1 MPCTSNNPHMTKYVI
16 FRIWSQRELLYLGY
30 SELSFD
36 WELQHPSALAEDLRK
51 QDFCIARDVANS
63 KIESKNII

>member
-1 MPCTSNNPHMTKYVI
+1 MTKYMI

-30 SELSFD
+30 YELSFD

-51 QDFCIARDVANS
+51 QDFCTARDVVDS
-63 KIESKNII
+63 QIESENII